1 MFLFSI
7 IITINLYKDD
17 LEQIAKDSGYSQVT
31 TFTDKF
37 DKNTIVKA
45 MLVKKAQNMVMDN
58 AVVNEK

>member
-1 MFLFSI
+1 MYFLH
-7 IITINLYKDD
+7 
-17 LEQIAKDSGYSQVT
+17 SQVT

-45 MLVKKAQNMVMDN
+45 MLVKKAQNIVMDN